1 MNENE
6 QVVKIPLPKLHS
18 GQLEARKQFKRFTV
32 LAIGRRFGKTFMA
45 LNLICTRAIEG
56 KRCAYIAPNYSM
68 TTKFFKNCA
77 KRLAPI
83 VKSINSKD
91 YLIELV
97 TDGSIQM
104 FSFASINTIRGNDF
118 DFVVIDEAAF
128 CDNLKDEWDN
138 AIRSVLI
145 DRQGEALFLSTPNG
159 FNDFY
164 TLFEKSKKDKQW
176 ASVQMSSHKNPFIPP
191 QELIDVKESLPSD
204 AYDREILAQFNDS
217 TASIFKRDWI
227 QRVDQVP
234 EDLVISFGVDLAIS
248 SKTSG
253 DFTVISVLGH
263 HVQTNN
269 YYILAVYRSK
279 LSFNQ
284 IIMRIQEMADIWKPT
299 VIAIESVAFQR
310 VVSDTLLETTTLPIV
325 SVHPTVDKVSR
336 AMPLATRFEKGQV
349 FVHDTPAID
358 PELYV
363 ELLAFPNKNVHDDT
377 VDSVEMAFSALS
389 QTTPFVF
396 SI

>member
-176 ASVQMSSHKNPFIPP
+176 ASVQMPSHSNPFIPP

-227 QRVDQVP
+227 QRVDEVP

-284 IIMRIQEMADIWKPT
+284 IITRIQEMADIWKPT

-349 FVHDTPAID
+349 FVHDTSAID

>member
-1 MNENE
+1 MNQNE
-6 QVVKIPLPKLHS
+6 KVVKIRLPKLHS
-18 GQLEARKQFKRFTV
+18 GQLEAYSQFKRFSV

-176 ASVQMSSHKNPFIPP
+176 ASVQMPSHSNPFIPP

-227 QRVDQVP
+227 QRVDEVP

-284 IIMRIQEMADIWKPT
+284 IITRIQEMADIWKPT

-349 FVHDTPAID
+349 FVHDTSAID

>member
-227 QRVDQVP
+227 QRVDEVP

-284 IIMRIQEMADIWKPT
+284 IITRIQEMADIWKPT

-349 FVHDTPAID
+349 FIHDTSAID